1 MVTRVTV
8 SEYACLI
15 WYYHLARVVL
25 EIGHLMPLFF
35 DIHCAHSI
43 YCPSAIIKVRN
54 QQTLH
59 ILAWMLFVNRC
70 TIQWLIES
78 RHISH

>member
-35 DIHCAHSI
+35 LTYTVHIVSI
-43 YCPSAIIKVRN
+43 AL
-54 QQTLH
+54 QQSSKFEIDKLYTFWHGCFL
-59 ILAWMLFVNRC
+59 
-70 TIQWLIES
+70 
-78 RHISH
+78 